1 MRSGLSA
8 QVLGRIWGLSDYDKD
23 GQLTKNEFNVAMKV
37 TSCIWLS
44 HYHNLKK
51 LYTVKNPI

>member
-37 TSCIWLS
+37 NNSKNTLPSLS
-44 HYHNLKK
+44 VNLF
-51 LYTVKNPI
+51 